1 MAQIKVMLVLI
12 ELIDQSE
19 REKKNSKIHVQTSL
33 YMVCFLLLCFLCVWT
48 NKRLSKQIMLCWWH
62 HNTNV

>member
-1 MAQIKVMLVLI
+1 MTQIKVMLVLI

-33 YMVCFLLLCFLCVWT
+33 YGLFSAAVFFVCLDKQATKQTNHALLVA
-48 NKRLSKQIMLCWWH
+48 SQY
-62 HNTNV
+62 